1 MTKKRKVVLALA
13 LGSVVGLVFA
23 GAAFATHP
31 RPLGAAKIRITFV
44 PAFLKCS
51 AASPSGNKHGAPLT
65 FDSCSDATHPGPD
78 TRTGPPPSSVNGGSP
93 APGPAHG
100 HAHVTIPSDDYSKAR
115 GSAFIE
121 VRCFSSPGV
130 WTTEAP
136 PCPSDAE
143 NMDVFIDSRSSDV
156 RCTTSGSA
164 HTNDAWPGNC
174 DDVNPNGS
182 GTGCTVGTPCST
194 LSDYT
199 GKLLG
204 NAVIRITDHYNDTL
218 SGFTTPGTVTD
229 TNFPVGAG
237 CLGSPTDPLR
247 GSTCNVV
254 TSANGIVPG
263 VVLENKRAVVEVPG
277 INVYEPGHNGS
288 FTTGTIV
295 SVPGTPTCPPV
306 CNFDATS
313 DEQLFATQGLFLP

>member
-1 MTKKRKVVLALA
+1 MTNKRKVVLALA

-31 RPLGAAKIRITFV
+31 RPLGAAKIRIVFV

-51 AASPSGNKHGAPLT
+51 AASPAGNKHGAPLT
-65 FDSCSDATHPGPD
+65 FDACSDATHPGPD

-100 HAHVTIPSDDYSKAR
+100 HAHVTIPSDDLSKAR

-121 VRCFSSPGV
+121 VRCYDPTKLPTDPAY
-130 WTTEAP
+130 WTTETP
-136 PCPSDAE
+136 PCSTTAGQ

-156 RCTTSGSA
+156 RCTASGSA

-174 DDVNPNGS
+174 DDPNSNTTAG
-182 GTGCTVGTPCST
+182 
-194 LSDYT
+194 SDYL

-204 NAVIRITDHYNDTL
+204 NSVIRITDHYNDTL
-218 SGFTTPGTVTD
+218 SGFTTPGTVVD

-237 CLGSPTDPLR
+237 CVGTPTDLTR
-247 GSTCNVV
+247 GSACNVV

-263 VVLENKRAVVEVPG
+263 VVLENKRANVEIPG